1 MSFLFLEILISLALV
16 LSLGV
21 LTLDQAIALKIM
33 AYQSFQHWSFNL
45 SMQAMQAMQNFK
57 S

>member
-21 LTLDQAIALKIM
+21 LTFDQAISLKIM
-33 AYQSFQHWSFNL
+33 AHEAFQHWSL
-45 SMQAMQAMQNFK
+45 SLVL

>member
-45 SMQAMQAMQNFK
+45 SMQAMQNFK